1 MIPNNFFPH
10 LHVDGTFPVV
20 KILDVTLRDGSFAV
34 EFKWTEDGVKSIA
47 HALAKAAI
55 PFIEL
60 GYFGGGVPEPPYIQD
75 KGLTANVPLHFVEE
89 LALEHPS
96 TNFALMIHPDVI
108 QQAIDFKEIKKSGL
122 ALVRFVYHPA
132 WADSF
137 KQLLRA
143 AQDAGLQTS
152 INLSMSSRYD
162 LECLLQLCSELSWF
176 SPSVIYLADTCSAL
190 YPHQV
195 TSLFTRLATTIDTPL
210 GFHAHDF
217 LSLAFANSLA
227 AAHAGATYID
237 ASLLGIGRG
246 AGNLRSE
253 TWCISSIAQQKGVFF
268 VEQLLPAIR
277 HIHQYTITGEQDITS
292 IVAGACNLAP
302 PEEQLL
308 RDIAFKAGN
317 VDPSLL
323 ACRYVRNRLDLP
335 HLTEDRLRELL
346 DS

>member
-1 MIPNNFFPH
+1 MIPNQFFPH
-10 LHVDGTFPVV
+10 LQVDGTFPVV

-34 EFKWTEDGVKSIA
+34 DFKWTEDGIKVIA
-47 HALAKAAI
+47 RALAKAAI

-60 GYFGGGVPEPPYIQD
+60 GYYGGVPEPPYIQD
-75 KGLTANVPLHFVEE
+75 KGITGNVPLHLAQE

-96 TNFALMIHPDVI
+96 TNFALMMHPDLI
-108 QQAIDFKEIKKSGL
+108 QQVIDFQRIKQSGL

-132 WADSF
+132 WANPF

-162 LECLLQLCSELSWF
+162 LETLLQLCAELSQL
-176 SPSVIYLADTCSAL
+176 SPSVIYLADTCSAF

-195 TSLFTRLATTIDTPL
+195 RSLFTRLATTIDTPL

-227 AAHAGATYID
+227 AASAGAIYID

-253 TWCISSIAQQKGVFF
+253 IWCISSIAQQKDVFF
-268 VEQLLPAIR
+268 VEHLLPAIR
-277 HIHQYTITGEQDITS
+277 HIQQYTLNSEQDILS
-292 IVAGACNLAP
+292 IVLGACNLTP

-308 RDIAFKAGN
+308 RDVALKAG
-317 VDPSLL
+317 DDAASLL
-323 ACRYVRNRLDLP
+323 ACRYVSNRLTQS
-335 HLTEDRLRELL
+335 HLTEDGLRELL
-346 DS
+346 WS